1 MYVRIIEGKGVSF
14 GEQGGPLIK
23 ENNPGDADD
32 VLVGVLSYAVGHAD
46 KGKPSV
52 YTRVS
57 TALEWINS
65 FIKAR
70 ARNRVP
76 ELLVAGIPNFGLDS
90 GTRSRANSCSD

>member
-14 GEQGGPLIK
+14 GDQGGPLIK

-57 TALEWINS
+57 TALE
-65 FIKAR
+65 KAYS
-70 ARNRVP
+70 P
-76 ELLVAGIPNFGLDS
+76 VALRFVLYMPSYSPVTPQL
-90 GTRSRANSCSD
+90 AQYMPA